1 MLNKIFLLFLTFF
14 IPTFVTA
21 KDINI
26 KSKIDTVHLY
36 QNRAKIYR
44 NTTFK
49 LKRGNNKII
58 LTDLPEALYDWSIRG
73 ILPKNY
79 PGKILSIS
87 VEKKSL
93 IKKRQ
98 KKVQEIESKLNKL
111 KEKDKILLD
120 ELTSIN
126 SQKKFINSILDFT
139 NETASK
145 ELATRI
151 PKIEVWDKTLKYTT
165 KKIKRL
171 QSEKRTI
178 EKKRKDLGK
187 KVQVL
192 EYELSQLV
200 GYKYFQNYQKLNEAI
215 MHNQTSLAVQSFGNF
230 NRDYARK
237 KNLLKANDGKLD
249 IEKRVILNIYS
260 TKEKE
265 INFQFNYIV
274 PNTYW
279 VMRYDIRASK
289 VKRKVNI
296 SIHGNINQSSGEDW
310 NDVKLILSTGAPVS
324 SIRVPILSYWF
335 LDIDYPQKK
344 YRDNFSYY
352 KSKKSSRSKGLAVT
366 DEMDNSISKISN
378 VPQSSVKQK
387 GSSFEI
393 TFPIR
398 QTILSSSKYQKKFI
412 KEFKLEGGKD
422 LDFYYQVVPAKS
434 NVSYLR
440 VKAKNTTSI
449 PWLTG
454 KAQLFFE
461 QEFMGITSLLYTPIK
476 QKRDLVLGVE
486 NRITSKKILIKK
498 FEDKSGV
505 FGGNR
510 QIKYSYQI
518 TTHNKTGKLSKII
531 LNDTLPISRNK
542 KITVEIKNLNVPF
555 MKDKKTL
562 NSYEYKI
569 GKRKWELKLQPGE
582 KRKIN
587 YDVVITFDKE
597 TKVKGLK

>member
-126 SQKKFINSILDFT
+126 SQKKFIDSILDFT

-352 KSKKSSRSKGLAVT
+352 KSKKSSRKKGSAVA

-518 TTHNKTGKLSKII
+518 TTHNKTAKLSKII

-542 KITVEIKNLNVPF
+542 KITVEIKNLNIPF